1 MISRYDRKEFIQL
14 KKIDA
19 ELSGASEK
27 LNFLAI
33 NPSNVEEEHKK
44 VLADSTYNPLFSYD
58 ESEHDL
64 VGVIE
69 YLDSVDKQDSLMG
82 EIFEEQRTQ
91 YLIKAN
97 MLLNV
102 GNKKFTRFSEIF
114 YGRPSADLVAKAE
127 TLLDLPVE
135 STEKIIPV
143 SNALDILK
151 SEIIYFGFDYTV
163 TSKKM
168 SADAA
173 VQVDQG
179 KIFLRKGASFSSNY
193 LKQLTVHEIGTHV
206 LRAENGKRQPFK
218 MFVKGFPNYLST
230 EEGLAA
236 YNEDRFGLLTNFRR
250 KKYGARTIATSMNK
264 RSFVKIY
271 SLLKNYLPEQTAFT
285 IAVRA
290 KRGISDTK
298 LAGGCTKDYVY
309 LDGFYR
315 VKEFVSKGGS
325 INDLYYGKIG
335 IEHVPLI
342 KKLNGLARPAYLPKN
357 ESFKRLLDF

>member
-1 MISRYDRKEFIQL
+1 MISRYDRKDFIQL

-19 ELSGASEK
+19 ELSIASEK

-33 NPSNVEEEHKK
+33 NPSNIEAERKK
-44 VLADSTYNPLFSYD
+44 VLKDSTYNPLFSYD
-58 ESEHDL
+58 VYDHDL
-64 VGVIE
+64 VEVIE
-69 YLDSVDKQDSLMG
+69 YLDSINKQDSLMG
-82 EIFEEQRTQ
+82 EVFEEQRTQ

-97 MLLNV
+97 MLLNI
-102 GNKKFTRFSEIF
+102 GNKKFTRFSEIL
-114 YGRPSADLVAKAE
+114 YGRPSPELVAKAE

-135 STEKIIPV
+135 SKEKIIPV
-143 SNALDILK
+143 TNALDILK
-151 SEIIYFGFDYTV
+151 SEIIYFGFDYTIN
-163 TSKKM
+163 SKEM

-173 VQVDQG
+173 VQVDQR
-179 KIFLRKGASFSSNY
+179 KIFLRKGATFSSNY

-218 MFVKGFPNYLST
+218 MFVKGFPNYLSN

-236 YNEDRFGLLTNFRR
+236 YNEDRFGLLTNFRK
-250 KKYGARTIATSMNK
+250 KKYAARSIATYMNNK
-264 RSFVKIY
+264 SFVEIY
-271 SLLKNYLPEQTAFT
+271 SLLKNHLPEPTAFT

-290 KRGISDTK
+290 KRGISDTA

-309 LDGFYR
+309 LDGYYK
-315 VKEFVSKGGS
+315 VKDFISKGGT

-342 KKLNGLARPAYLPKN
+342 KKINGLSRPVYLPKN